1 MYAGC
6 CCVFGDHE
14 NPKPKIPYVEIQREE
29 EEKDAP
35 IQISIEKVPTDDNDL
50 IKNVLEEVY
59 NVGISCFVTKG
70 FAR

>member
-14 NPKPKIPYVEIQREE
+14 NPKPKIPYMEIQREE

-35 IQISIEKVPTDDNDL
+35 IQISIEKVPTDDN
-50 IKNVLEEVY
+50 
-59 NVGISCFVTKG
+59 
-70 FAR
+70 